1 MSGSPGRPVALFAM
15 GRRYLPLLFD
25 GDAVRRLHELAD
37 LDDDVVVEDFADPA
51 VAGRLADAEVLVTGW
66 DCPVVDAT
74 VLDRAPR
81 LRAVLH
87 AAGTVKGHL
96 APECWD
102 RGLVVSSAV
111 AANALPV
118 AEFTVAAILWAGK
131 DVLGFRDRYR
141 TDRAFTPG
149 TLYPGVGNFH
159 RRVGIVGASHIGRR
173 VVELLRPFDLDVA
186 LADPYVTEPPPG
198 VRLVEL
204 DELLAGSDVVS
215 LHAPANERT
224 RHMLDRRRLGLI
236 PDGGVLVNT
245 ARGSL
250 VDTDALVA
258 ELSTGRISA
267 VLDVTDPEPLPPDSP
282 LFDLPNA
289 FVTPH
294 IAGSQGNELARLG
307 NIVVDELARFVTGE
321 PLAHEVRRSDL
332 ERIA

>member
-1 MSGSPGRPVALFAM
+1 VNGRPGRPVALFAM
-15 GRRYLPLLFD
+15 GRRHLPLLF
-25 GDAVRRLHELAD
+25 GADAVRRLHELV
-37 LDDDVVVEDFADPA
+37 DVDTGVVAEDFADPD
-51 VAGRLADAEVLVTGW
+51 VAGRLANAEVLLTGW
-66 DCPVVDAT
+66 DCPPIDAA

-87 AAGTVKGHL
+87 AAGTVKGFL

-102 RGLVVSSAV
+102 RGVLVSSAA

-141 TDRAFTPG
+141 AERAFTPG
-149 TLYPGVGNFH
+149 TLYPRVGNFH

-173 VVELLRPFDLDVA
+173 VMELLRPFDLDVA
-186 LADPYVTEPPPG
+186 LADPYASSAPPG

-215 LHAPANERT
+215 LHAPANEQT
-224 RHMLDRRRLGLI
+224 RHLLDRRRLALI

-250 VDTDALVA
+250 VDTDALAA
-258 ELSTGRISA
+258 ELATGRISA
-267 VLDVTDPEPLPPDSP
+267 VLDVADPEPLPTDSP

-289 FVTPH
+289 FLTPH
-294 IAGSQGNELARLG
+294 IAGSQGNEIARLG
-307 NIVVDELARFVTGE
+307 NTVVDELARLLAGE
-321 PLAHEVRRSDL
+321 PLAHEIRRSDL
-332 ERIA
+332 DRIA

>member
-1 MSGSPGRPVALFAM
+1 MNQCSGRPVALFAM
-15 GRRYLPLLFD
+15 GRRNLPLLY
-25 GDAVRRLHELAD
+25 DAAALRRLEELAD
-37 LDDDVVVEDFADPA
+37 VDTGVVVEDFADPA
-51 VAGRLADAEVLVTGW
+51 VAGRLAETEVLLTGW
-66 DCPVVDAT
+66 DCPPVDAA

-87 AAGTVKGHL
+87 AAGTVKGFL

-102 RGLVVSSAV
+102 RGVLVSSAT

-141 TDRAFTPG
+141 AERTFTPG
-149 TLYPGVGNFH
+149 VLYPDVGNFR

-173 VVELLRPFDLDVA
+173 VLDLLRPFDLDVA
-186 LADPYVTEPPPG
+186 LTDPYVTEAPPG
-198 VRLVEL
+198 VRLLEL
-204 DELLAGSDVVS
+204 DELLLRSDVVS
-215 LHAPANERT
+215 LHAPANAQT
-224 RHMLDRRRLGLI
+224 RHLLDRHRLALI

-250 VDTDALVA
+250 VDTDALAA
-258 ELSTGRISA
+258 ELATGRISA
-267 VLDVTDPEPLPPDSP
+267 VLDVTDPEPLPADSP

-289 FVTPH
+289 FLTPH
-294 IAGSQGNELARLG
+294 IAGSQGNEIARLG
-307 NIVVDELARFVTGE
+307 AAVVDELARLLAGE
-321 PLAHEVRRSDL
+321 PLAHEIRRSDL

>member
-1 MSGSPGRPVALFAM
+1 MSEAASRPVALFAM
-15 GRRYLPLLFD
+15 GRRHLPVLFD
-25 GDAVRRLHELAD
+25 ADAVRRLHELAD
-37 LDDDVVVEDFADPA
+37 VDTGVVAEDFADPA
-51 VAGRLADAEVLVTGW
+51 VAARLAEAEVLLTGW
-66 DCPVVDAT
+66 DCPRVDAA

-87 AAGTVKGHL
+87 AAGTVKGFL

-102 RGLVVSSAV
+102 RGVLVSSAA

-141 TDRAFTPG
+141 AERTFTPG

-173 VVELLRPFDLDVA
+173 VMELLRPFDLDVA

-215 LHAPANERT
+215 LHAPANAQT
-224 RHMLDRRRLGLI
+224 RHMLDRRRLALI

-250 VDTDALVA
+250 VDTDALAA
-258 ELSTGRISA
+258 ELATGRISA
-267 VLDVTDPEPLPPDSP
+267 VLDVADPEPLPAGSP

-289 FVTPH
+289 FLTPH
-294 IAGSQGNELARLG
+294 IAGSQGNEIARLG
-307 NIVVDELARFVTGE
+307 NVVVDELARFVAGV
-321 PLAHEVRRSDL
+321 PLAHEILRSDL
-332 ERIA
+332 DRIA